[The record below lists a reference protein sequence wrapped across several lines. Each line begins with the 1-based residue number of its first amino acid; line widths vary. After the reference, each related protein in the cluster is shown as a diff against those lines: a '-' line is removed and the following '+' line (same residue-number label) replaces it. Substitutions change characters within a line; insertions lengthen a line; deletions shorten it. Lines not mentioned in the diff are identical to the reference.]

1 MSVVKTHRDEGQ
13 HTKNFVCIILGED
26 VVQTSF
32 CMKELNL
39 QDLALRTLIVLAG
52 GIAAAL
58 FILKGQGEA
67 LPALALGAT
76 VGTFAMARFGPSE
89 E

>member
-1 MSVVKTHRDEGQ
+1 
-13 HTKNFVCIILGED
+13 
-26 VVQTSF
+26 
-32 CMKELNL
+32 MKELNL

-58 FILKGQGEA
+58 FILKGQGDA
-67 LPALALGAT
+67 LPALAVGAT

>member
-1 MSVVKTHRDEGQ
+1 
-13 HTKNFVCIILGED
+13 
-26 VVQTSF
+26 
-32 CMKELNL
+32 MKELNL

>member
-1 MSVVKTHRDEGQ
+1 MQ
-13 HTKNFVCIILGED
+13 AD
-26 VVQTSF
+26 VVQRF
-32 CMKELNL
+32 CMREMSF

-58 FILKGQGEA
+58 FILKGQGAA
-67 LPALALGAT
+67 LPALAVGAT
-76 VGTFAMARFGPSE
+76 IGTVAMARFGPNE

>member
-1 MSVVKTHRDEGQ
+1 MQ
-13 HTKNFVCIILGED
+13 PD
-26 VVQTSF
+26 VVQRF
-32 CMKELNL
+32 CMREMSF

-58 FILKGQGEA
+58 FILKGQGAA
-67 LPALALGAT
+67 LPALAVGAT
-76 VGTFAMARFGPSE
+76 IGTVAMARFGPNE